1 MKYGIAD
8 YGMNVYEGGLFDLE
22 ERLANLKQLGYS
34 GIERL
39 EAADT
44 CEAVNRAVTFHCAGM
59 DFATCRGPRLEQN
72 MEWSCA
78 FGKDYI
84 WLTPGDC
91 GRDVE
96 MDTFIRRSRN
106 FCRACAK
113 YGISAALHNHLGSR
127 IENQEE
133 LDFFL
138 KEVPEAKLLLDI
150 GHLAAAGGDVCA
162 TAGRYFDRLAAIH
175 FKDVFVKDESIGL
188 DRWWE
193 RLRFCELGGGNRP
206 GMIDWQGTARLLK
219 EKNYTKWVLVEHD
232 THLREPLED
241 LKISITELKAIME

>member
-22 ERLANLKQLGYS
+22 ERLVNLKQLGYS

-44 CEAVNRAVTFHCAGM
+44 CEAVNRAVTFHRTGM

-91 GRDVE
+91 GHDVE

-106 FCRACAK
+106 FCRVCAK

-138 KEVPEAKLLLDI
+138 KKFNWKLHTSD
-150 GHLAAAGGDVCA
+150 CSN
-162 TAGRYFDRLAAIH
+162 TPQR
-175 FKDVFVKDESIGL
+175 
-188 DRWWE
+188 
-193 RLRFCELGGGNRP
+193 
-206 GMIDWQGTARLLK
+206 
-219 EKNYTKWVLVEHD
+219 
-232 THLREPLED
+232 
-241 LKISITELKAIME
+241 

>member
-22 ERLANLKQLGYS
+22 ERLANLKQLGYR

-72 MEWSCA
+72 MKWSCA

-206 GMIDWQGTARLLK
+206 GMIDWQSVARLLK

>member
-150 GHLAAAGGDVCA
+150 GHLAAADGDVCA

-175 FKDVFVKDESIGL
+175 FKDIFVKDESIGL
-188 DRWWE
+188 ERWWE

>member
-22 ERLANLKQLGYS
+22 ERLVNLKQLGYS

-44 CEAVNRAVTFHCAGM
+44 CEAVNRAVTFHRTGM

-91 GRDVE
+91 GHDVE

-106 FCRACAK
+106 FCRVCAK

-162 TAGRYFDRLAAIH
+162 TAGRHFDRLAAIH

-206 GMIDWQGTARLLK
+206 GMIDWQGTAWLLK
-219 EKNYTKWVLVEHD
+219 RKNYTKWVLVEHD